1 MTSRLKPHN
10 VEIPDELAGVVL
22 GSHLSP
28 SRAVLEAVAA
38 DAYRQGH
45 VTMFQVR
52 TLLGHTS
59 QWETRDFLAARHALP
74 ELSADE
80 ILQEVEG
87 AAPFL
92 R

>member
-1 MTSRLKPHN
+1 MIAT
-10 VEIPDELAGVVL
+10 VEIPDDLASLML
-22 GSHLSP
+22 GSHTSP
-28 SRAVLEAVAA
+28 SRAVLEAIAA

-52 TLLGHTS
+52 KLLGHSS
-59 QWETRDFLAARHALP
+59 QWETRDFLASRHALP
-74 ELSADE
+74 EPSADE
-80 ILQEVEG
+80 ILHEVEA